1 MLRATVAE
9 LATTRVVIT
18 HGTDTM
24 TETAR
29 VLASVRDKTIVF
41 TGSLSPARFSE
52 SDASFNL
59 GLAFATAQVAPPG
72 VYIAMSGQ
80 VFRADK
86 VRKDHAAGRFVPLE
100 A

>member
-1 MLRATVAE
+1 MSQYPIAE
-9 LATTRVVIT
+9 SVVHRLLAIGRVSSPSCLP
-18 HGTDTM
+18 GPSPR
-24 TETAR
+24 R
-29 VLASVRDKTIVF
+29 VSRK
-41 TGSLSPARFSE
+41 
-52 SDASFNL
+52 SDATFNL
-59 GLAFATAQVAPPG
+59 GMAFATAQVAPPG

>member
-1 MLRATVAE
+1 M
-9 LATTRVVIT
+9 
-18 HGTDTM
+18 
-24 TETAR
+24 
-29 VLASVRDKTIVF
+29 
-41 TGSLSPARFSE
+41 
-52 SDASFNL
+52 
-59 GLAFATAQVAPPG
+59 AFATAQIAPPG